1 MMDYLDIL
9 QRINNLLFKI
19 LDDKSIVINFQVWI
33 NSQRH
38 ELDLPDKKELIDEY
52 VQ

>member
-9 QRINNLLFKI
+9 QKFNDFLYKFLNDNK
-19 LDDKSIVINFQVWI
+19 IVINLQVFI

-38 ELDLPDKKELIDEY
+38 ELDLPDENNLIDEY